1 MRDSVVSGVRAGPGS
16 ALVLLALLALA
27 SFVGLGAGERW
38 IDPISP
44 ATDIETVIL
53 WELRLPRVV
62 AALAVGALLA
72 LSGAWLQ
79 VLLGNPLA
87 EPYVLGIAGSASAG
101 AILALALGAGAGW
114 PASAG
119 AFVGG
124 CVGIAALVPFRRL
137 GPTRLLLAGVVLASF
152 WGAFVTLLL
161 ALLPERQLGL
171 AIGWMMGDLASVGL
185 ASASL
190 AVTAIAAVAA
200 GVALANP
207 LDRLLLGETHAGM
220 LGTPVERIR
229 WIVLLL
235 ASAATAIAV
244 TAAGTIG
251 FVGLVVPHLV
261 RAWWGPMHARLLPAA
276 AIAGAVLLLL
286 ADTAARTWI
295 APAELPVGVITA
307 LIGVP
312 VFVWL
317 LARRAG

>member
-1 MRDSVVSGVRAGPGS
+1 
-16 ALVLLALLALA
+16 LLGLA

-44 ATDIETVIL
+44 VTHIDAVIL

-101 AILALALGAGAGW
+101 AILALALGAGSGW

-119 AFVGG
+119 AFGG
-124 CVGIAALVPFRRL
+124 ACVGIAALVPLRRL

-161 ALLPERQLGL
+161 ALLPERQLGR

-185 ASASL
+185 ASAPL
-190 AVTAIAAVAA
+190 AVTAVAAVAA
-200 GVALANP
+200 GIVLANP

-220 LGTPVERIR
+220 LGTPVERVR

-276 AIAGAVLLLL
+276 AIAGGVLLLL